1 MKTGILIAVLLTIN
15 SISYGQ
21 DVNYQ
26 YFDKNWNTSSKK
38 SAFFIREISIINDTL
53 YQITETNKF
62 GRVLMTGS
70 FRSLNPLVENGPFMF
85 FTKTCGFDT
94 IKGNYRNGDMIGNW
108 SYKNANNEPIIIN
121 YDFTLKEC
129 LNYEGNQFDQ
139 NNYYVIVEKMPTF
152 NGGDINTFR
161 EFITKTLIFPPM
173 ACHRKF
179 SGTVFV
185 IFTVNAGGEVC
196 NISISKSSFNKDLD
210 REILRALSI
219 SPKWEPGS
227 QNGKN
232 VNVRINL
239 PFVFKLQ

>member
-139 NNYYVIVEKMPTF
+139 NNYYVIVEK
-152 NGGDINTFR
+152 
-161 EFITKTLIFPPM
+161 FPHLM
-173 ACHRKF
+173 
-179 SGTVFV
+179 
-185 IFTVNAGGEVC
+185 EV
-196 NISISKSSFNKDLD
+196 ISIHSESLLLKLSSSRLWHAIGNFQGQYL
-210 REILRALSI
+210 LY
-219 SPKWEPGS
+219 S
-227 QNGKN
+227 Q
-232 VNVRINL
+232 
-239 PFVFKLQ
+239 